1 MGRFIIRT
9 DGPDE
14 IITARDITEAV
25 EEYVRAH
32 DGEGWSDHFD
42 VVARGE
48 RDDRWRVFPVGT
60 RVEFVVDVG
69 DPTPGALVADDA
81 AGAP

>member
-42 VVARGE
+42 VEARGE
-48 RDDRWRVFPVGT
+48 RDTRWRVFPVGT
-60 RVEFVVDVG
+60 RVELVVDVG
-69 DPTPGALVADDA
+69 DPTPGAPVADDA
-81 AGAP
+81 TGAP

>member
-9 DGPDE
+9 DGDDE

-25 EEYVRAH
+25 EEYARAH

-48 RDDRWRVFPVGT
+48 CDTRWRVFPVGT
-60 RVEFVVDVG
+60 RQELVVDVG
-69 DPTPGALVADDA
+69 DPTPGPLVTDDA
-81 AGAP
+81 AGAQ

>member
-1 MGRFIIRT
+1 MGRYIIRA
-9 DGPDE
+9 DGADE
-14 IITARDITEAV
+14 VITARDITEAV

-48 RDDRWRVFPVGT
+48 RDTRWRVFPVGT
-60 RVEFVVDVG
+60 RVELVVDVG
-69 DPTPGALVADDA
+69 DGAHGAMVDDDA